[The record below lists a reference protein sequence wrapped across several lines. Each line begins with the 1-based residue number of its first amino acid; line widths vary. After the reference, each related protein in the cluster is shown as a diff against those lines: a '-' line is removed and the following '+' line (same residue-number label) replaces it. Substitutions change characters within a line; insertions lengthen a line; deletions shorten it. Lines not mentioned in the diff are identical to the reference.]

1 MISSA
6 CIGEHYLVFLMG
18 IIECDFRL
26 GVDGDGLAAIAITKL
41 QGELV
46 KDGREPSVESKGK
59 HGKSVSKRAAALRSY
74 EKTRGKNSRFLE

>member
-1 MISSA
+1 
-6 CIGEHYLVFLMG
+6 
-18 IIECDFRL
+18 
-26 GVDGDGLAAIAITKL
+26 LAAIAVTKL

-74 EKTRGKNSRFLE
+74 EKTKGKNSGFLE